1 MMYIKNLHE
10 MTKEE
15 TAIYLTNVIKE
26 AIRLNIDEN
35 TIICDIMDNKLIN
48 PELKEKY
55 MDIVRLSYKNLVEN
69 TNEDEIRA
77 LIQDIIVYMSKKE
90 DIENTLTRH

>member
-1 MMYIKNLHE
+1 